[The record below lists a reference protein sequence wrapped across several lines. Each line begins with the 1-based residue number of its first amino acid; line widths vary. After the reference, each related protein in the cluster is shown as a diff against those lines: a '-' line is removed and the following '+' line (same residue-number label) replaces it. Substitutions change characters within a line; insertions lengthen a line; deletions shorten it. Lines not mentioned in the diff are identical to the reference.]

1 MADSTTKASEDPF
14 FTSDTTTLEG
24 QASAMS
30 AKASLTSQDFS
41 LSVANQNDI
50 QTAID
55 KAYEAVIINGDDPA
69 AALSDAEASV
79 NSLLK

>member
-1 MADSTTKASEDPF
+1 
-14 FTSDTTTLEG
+14 
-24 QASAMS
+24 MS